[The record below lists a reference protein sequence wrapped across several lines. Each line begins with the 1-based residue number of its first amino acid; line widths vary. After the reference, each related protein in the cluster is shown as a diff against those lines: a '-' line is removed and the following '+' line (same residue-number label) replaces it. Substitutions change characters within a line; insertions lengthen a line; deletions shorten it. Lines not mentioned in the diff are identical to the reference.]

1 MKKVRLYGELGKKF
15 NSSWELNVSTVQ
27 EALSAIEA
35 NSSGFFEH
43 TIREHVKGNKYIIL
57 LKDPLEVESENDA
70 IDSLI
75 TKNNLNSD
83 IKSEEIHILPVP
95 KGGAVGSTAIGMFW
109 ASAVGGAGALATVLT
124 VATYVAIAVAIS
136 FITQALFKP
145 PAPPKPGTKVSS
157 KSLLLAGQKN
167 RQAQGIPVPLGYGLL
182 KIGSANIDA
191 KIDTFNL
198 RRNSKSTSTVLES
211 YSTTEYIDLLCEG
224 PIAGLADKN
233 GNLLTTNDIR
243 EGIYLNNVQIKN
255 TVSSGE
261 IASFNYVLNEERELP
276 KLKKGLSSETIAL
289 SNDVSYTIQ
298 YGTQLYGPGPYVGGT
313 ARSVYNNFES
323 AIRKGAFIFSHAIT
337 DRNVSKIKI
346 QFAAQMMQ
354 MNKDPG
360 DTLSDS
366 IRFVIFYTKN
376 GKRINIFDPDSD
388 ISPDDIHYLE
398 GQSNSSEVN
407 GNKITKGLQKI
418 KVGDDYFFMIQG
430 LATSFYEFS
439 VSIKYDPDVIFIDN
453 SEQLN
458 FSVVKLT
465 AEFDQSVDSSGSV
478 SYDNPNG
485 NNNTYLGHIGGI
497 MRQKSIKIPYVQESI
512 EAKVIYPHSAAIKIK
527 FDSKNF
533 NNIPLRSYHVKMK
546 KILVPS
552 NYEPESRTY
561 NGPWNGLFAGQQAGE
576 SSFSVPDE
584 KRVWTNNPAWVFYD
598 LLTNYRYGL
607 GKYGVEDL
615 MIDKWQLY
623 KIGKY
628 CDELVETN
636 YPIETTNRLPLA
648 FTTQNILDSNS
659 LENGLRRYKI
669 PPGAFFIKIKSDQF
683 RYPNKSNNESG
694 DFIPFLYTE
703 EDFIKDFGDNNQFKG
718 KKIAFFIH
726 KHNYTDNQISSSTDV
741 QAALAKDSV
750 VRKGEYDI
758 EERFIVGS
766 KITNGEMLVLV
777 TGPTFSE
784 NSSTYKNEDGNITIG
799 ACATQL
805 NHSIVEPRFESNLY
819 LTEQS
824 EAINA
829 LNSLASLF
837 RGMVT
842 YTAGKIS
849 VVQDSQKTPIMLF
862 NNSNVRKKEGFSYS
876 GFAKNKKV
884 TASLVR
890 FNNKERNYKPDV
902 VYEEDNAAMQVYGYV
917 EKETMGMG
925 ITSRSMARRLAKWVL
940 ASSNL
945 ESEKIQFVTG
955 SEGSFLFPGSLFE
968 VSDENRSGDSTS
980 GRILNLFFKDKYTD
994 NQGQVQEKDKLSILI
1009 DKDLNNLPSI
1019 RNVEIVINVGL
1030 DNEKYETINQR
1041 AQQEKSEEDQD
1052 VDIDSIYSPQI
1063 LRFEGRVFVDEE
1075 LEEKGPQG
1083 QKTLITDLDL
1093 RMSFGLDLGTNTI
1106 KIYKHGLK
1114 DGDRVRF
1121 SSLGLLPSGLNID
1134 KRGQSA
1140 YFVINSTRNT
1150 FKVSEQEN
1158 GSEVNI
1164 IDNGKDYF
1172 LNEGGEHF
1180 VCVESVGQSISP
1192 VTLLAFKQL
1201 EIGTPFSLNG
1211 LFGTSGSSGQ
1221 DSSNVGVLNNI
1232 FVDEPG
1238 NPKKDQWYESR
1249 LFGTLQ
1255 HGGSDWFYA
1264 ISFGWIYLGQL
1275 TKQVN
1280 TGEQGFWFWLT
1291 NVGWAWSNYDISEV
1305 SQAPN
1310 KRVGWWYLD
1319 LRDKSMWA
1327 AVIYEENDP
1336 DPVRLYVYDNVDG
1349 YSVGQSYQLGDRKFD
1364 IIDVSEKYIGLKL
1377 TSKDN
1382 STTIPDEIPQ
1392 ELSGNSYSS
1401 LNPGY
1406 NEREIFSIEKKSE
1419 NLSVQNKNSVIIKL
1433 DDGHGADLFKNR
1445 NINIKNFNSS
1455 DGGLNSIMNKK
1466 WNTIYVDSNTI
1477 ELIDS
1482 DEAYNL
1488 IDSASIED
1496 KGEMFFTE
1504 DINIKTSRIFQTQL
1518 FRTLGVKEL
1527 DNNQFEVQG
1536 IEYSPAKFDMVD
1548 KDASVQLPL
1557 MPIPPQAN
1565 MSLPEAPEDL
1575 ILTDLSV

>member
-1 MKKVRLYGELGKKF
+1 
-15 NSSWELNVSTVQ
+15 
-27 EALSAIEA
+27 
-35 NSSGFFEH
+35 
-43 TIREHVKGNKYIIL
+43 
-57 LKDPLEVESENDA
+57 
-70 IDSLI
+70 
-75 TKNNLNSD
+75 
-83 IKSEEIHILPVP
+83 
-95 KGGAVGSTAIGMFW
+95 
-109 ASAVGGAGALATVLT
+109 
-124 VATYVAIAVAIS
+124 
-136 FITQALFKP
+136 
-145 PAPPKPGTKVSS
+145 
-157 KSLLLAGQKN
+157 
-167 RQAQGIPVPLGYGLL
+167 
-182 KIGSANIDA
+182 
-191 KIDTFNL
+191 
-198 RRNSKSTSTVLES
+198 
-211 YSTTEYIDLLCEG
+211 
-224 PIAGLADKN
+224 
-233 GNLLTTNDIR
+233 
-243 EGIYLNNVQIKN
+243 
-255 TVSSGE
+255 
-261 IASFNYVLNEERELP
+261 
-276 KLKKGLSSETIAL
+276 
-289 SNDVSYTIQ
+289 
-298 YGTQLYGPGPYVGGT
+298 
-313 ARSVYNNFES
+313 
-323 AIRKGAFIFSHAIT
+323 
-337 DRNVSKIKI
+337 
-346 QFAAQMMQ
+346 
-354 MNKDPG
+354 
-360 DTLSDS
+360 
-366 IRFVIFYTKN
+366 
-376 GKRINIFDPDSD
+376 
-388 ISPDDIHYLE
+388 
-398 GQSNSSEVN
+398 
-407 GNKITKGLQKI
+407 
-418 KVGDDYFFMIQG
+418 
-430 LATSFYEFS
+430 
-439 VSIKYDPDVIFIDN
+439 
-453 SEQLN
+453 
-458 FSVVKLT
+458 
-465 AEFDQSVDSSGSV
+465 
-478 SYDNPNG
+478 
-485 NNNTYLGHIGGI
+485 
-497 MRQKSIKIPYVQESI
+497 
-512 EAKVIYPHSAAIKIK
+512 
-527 FDSKNF
+527 
-533 NNIPLRSYHVKMK
+533 MK

-561 NGPWNGLFAGQQAGE
+561 NGPWNGLFAGQGDGE
-576 SSFSVPDE
+576 SVFSIPDE
-584 KRVWTNNPAWVFYD
+584 KRVWSNNPAWVFYD

-615 MIDKWQLY
+615 MVDKWQLY
-623 KIGKY
+623 KIAKY

-636 YPIETTNRLPLA
+636 YPVETTNRLPLA
-648 FTTQNILDSNS
+648 FTTENVLDQNSH
-659 LENGLRRYKI
+659 ENRLRRYKN
-669 PPGAFFIKIKSDQF
+669 PPGAFYIKIKLDQF
-683 RYPNKSNNESG
+683 RHPDRSSNESG
-694 DFIPFLYTE
+694 DFIPFSYTE
-703 EDFIKDFGDNNQFKG
+703 GDFLKDFGDRNQFKG

-726 KHNYTDNQISSSTDV
+726 KHNYTDDQILPSNNV
-741 QAALAKDSV
+741 QSALAKDSV
-750 VRKGEYDI
+750 TRKGEYDI
-758 EERFIVGS
+758 EERFIVDS
-766 KITNGEMLVLV
+766 QITNGEMLVLV
-777 TGPTFSE
+777 TGPTFAS
-784 NSSTYKNEDGNITIG
+784 NSSSYKNADANITIG

-849 VVQDSQKTPIMLF
+849 VVQDSKKTPIMLF

-902 VYEEDNAAMQVYGYV
+902 VYEEDAAAMQIYGYI

-980 GRILNLFFKDKYTD
+980 GRILNLFFKSKYTD
-994 NQGQVQEKDKLSILI
+994 SQGQIQEKDKLSILV
-1009 DKDLNNLPSI
+1009 DKDLTNLPSI

-1041 AQQEKSEEDQD
+1041 AKVEKSQEDQD

-1075 LEEKGPQG
+1075 LDEKGPQG

-1121 SSLGLLPSGLNID
+1121 SSLGLLPSGLNVD
-1134 KRGQSA
+1134 KRGANA
-1140 YFVINSTRNT
+1140 YFVVNSTRNT

-1164 IDNGKDYF
+1164 IDSGKDYF

-1211 LFGTSGSSGQ
+1211 LFATSGSRGQ

-1232 FVDEPG
+1232 FVDKPG
-1238 NPKKDQWYESR
+1238 NPEKNKLYESS
-1249 LFGTLQ
+1249 LFGTLIDV
-1255 HGGSDWFYA
+1255 GDDWFYTF
-1264 ISFGWIYLGQL
+1264 SFGWVYLGQL
-1275 TKQVN
+1275 TGQPN
-1280 TGEQGFWFWLT
+1280 TGEEGFWFWLT
-1291 NVGWAWSNYDISEV
+1291 NVGWAWTNYDISEI
-1305 SQAPN
+1305 SNSPN

-1327 AVIYEENDP
+1327 AVIYEQNKP
-1336 DPVRLYVYDNVDG
+1336 DPVKLYVYDNVDG
-1349 YSVGQSYQLGDRKFD
+1349 YSVGESYKLGDKEFD
-1364 IIDVSEKYIGLKL
+1364 IVDVSEKYIGLKL
-1377 TSKDN
+1377 TSGDN
-1382 STTIPDEIPQ
+1382 STDTPGEIPE

-1401 LNPGY
+1401 SNPGY
-1406 NEREIFSIEKKSE
+1406 NECEIFSIEKKSQD
-1419 NLSVQNKNSVIIKL
+1419 LSVQNKNSIIIKL
-1433 DDGHGADLFKNR
+1433 IDNHGVDLFANR
-1445 NINIKNFNSS
+1445 NISIKNFNSS
-1455 DGGLNSIMNKK
+1455 EQDLDSQINKQ
-1466 WNTIYVDSNTI
+1466 WNTIYVDANTI

-1482 DEAYNL
+1482 HEVFNS
-1488 IDSASIED
+1488 IDSASIVD
-1496 KGEMFFTE
+1496 KGEIFFTE

-1536 IEYSPAKFDMVD
+1536 IEYSQSKFDMVD
-1548 KDASVQLPL
+1548 KDASIQLPL